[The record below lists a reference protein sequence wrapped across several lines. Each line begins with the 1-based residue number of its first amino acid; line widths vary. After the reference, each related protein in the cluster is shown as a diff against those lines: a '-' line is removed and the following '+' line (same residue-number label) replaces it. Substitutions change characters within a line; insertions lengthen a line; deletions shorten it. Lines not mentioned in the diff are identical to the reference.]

1 MWLSGKKPFY
11 FLVIGI
17 VCAASAIAYIY
28 QDDSLARIRQDEVIR
43 IGYALEPPY
52 AFLAD
57 DGQVSGESPEV
68 ARQII
73 TRLGIARIEW
83 RLVDFS
89 ELIDDLNQGH
99 IDVIAAGMF
108 ITPQRNKRVRF
119 SEPSFH
125 VQQGLLVAKGNPLD
139 LHSYQQAVKKTGV
152 RLAVLTGSI
161 EEQLLQKLGMADDRL
176 LRVPD
181 AQTGKAAIETG
192 QADGLALSQ
201 PSLRWAIKQSPMAAI
216 ELASPFAQPDPS
228 GFRHQ
233 GYGAFAFRSGDQQL
247 LAAWNEAMKEYI
259 NSPAHERLM
268 ARFGFSREETPGNI
282 RTEEVLAQ

>member
-28 QDDSLARIRQDEVIR
+28 QDDSLARIRQDGVIR

-52 AFLAD
+52 AFLAE
-57 DGQVSGESPEV
+57 DGQVSGESPEIAKLIV
-68 ARQII
+68 S
-73 TRLGIARIEW
+73 RLGVKRIEW
-83 RLVDFS
+83 RLVGFS
-89 ELIDDLNQGH
+89 ELINDLNQGY

-108 ITPQRNKRVRF
+108 ITPQRNEWVRF
-119 SEPSFH
+119 SEPTFH
-125 VQQGLLVAKGNPLD
+125 VQQGLLVAKGNPLG
-139 LHSYQQAVKKTGV
+139 LHGYQQAMKKAGV

-181 AQTGKAAIETG
+181 AQTGKAAVETG

-201 PSLRWAIKQSPMAAI
+201 PSLRWAIQESPIAAT
-216 ELASPFAQPDPS
+216 ELASPFTQPDRVE
-228 GFRHQ
+228 FKHH
-233 GYGAFAFRSGDQQL
+233 GYGAFAFRPGDKQL
-247 LAAWNEAMKEYI
+247 LMAWNHAMKEYI
-259 NSPAHERLM
+259 NSPVHEMLI
-268 ARFGFSREETPGNI
+268 ARFGFSREELPGDI
-282 RTEEVLAQ
+282 RTDEVLAQ